1 MFERRSTMLRA
12 VSVSALGLLL
22 SALISCGSPPRMGG
36 DVSTEVPIG
45 TWPFAPSSLR
55 VYPLTHLERG
65 EDNKGRVI
73 CHIELKDRWGDSS
86 KGVGALR
93 IAMYGPGT
101 GQPGGAS
108 VQLAKWEVN
117 LSDLARNTALF
128 DPATRTYRI
137 QLTGVPEWVARL
149 AAGGEAA
156 KGLASGVTLQATL
169 SVVGPDGRVA
179 DLKDEFVVQR

>member
-1 MFERRSTMLRA
+1 MFARGSISLRSLSA
-12 VSVSALGLLL
+12 PALALVLGFVSA
-22 SALISCGSPPRMGG
+22 CGSPPRMGG
-36 DVSTEVPIG
+36 DVATEVPIG

-55 VYPLTHLERG
+55 IYPLTHLDRG
-65 EDNKGRVI
+65 EDNKGRII

-93 IAMYGPGT
+93 ISMYGPGT
-101 GQPGGAS
+101 GQPGAAS

-137 QLTGVPEWVARL
+137 QLTGVPDWVAHL

-156 KGLASGVTLQATL
+156 KGLPPGVTLQATL